1 MINKLCFFA
10 GNTGRIIRKH
20 IFLTMLMILLINMS
34 FILICISF
42 NQNSK
47 IKDNAE
53 QFNKTYGN
61 KTYYFMGDAIGDTDY
76 LKYIDDDNVE
86 DYKSLYSF
94 LQRLYK
100 EESFDVISLNSQ
112 QFEYINTKIPDIFLY
127 GYEEGYA
134 DLQGCEIDGRVYYAA
149 KSIQVSDKFF
159 SEFDINVSEGRGFSE
174 EDYTSSGDTVP
185 VLMGSAYKDVFSLGD
200 KFTAA
205 YLLNE
210 STFEV
215 IGFVDENSFFYDDND
230 TTLISCERYVILP
243 TIYSETDTP
252 TKINKISLLA
262 NANGLIISSEGN
274 TAVAETFKNIMK
286 ECGLS
291 EHFLYITSTY
301 DREVSSMNYFA
312 KTYSSMTAEVSAHFK
327 TILILIVIFTVFSL
341 AVSICG
347 FIREQHYN
355 YGVNMLC
362 GSSYFDISINI
373 VMLTGFIILTGTVL
387 AVFIISLTSYYS
399 LEGLLTVC
407 LISLG
412 IWIFVTLVTLIYLKS
427 MKLQDIVG
435 GKE

>member
-20 IFLTMLMILLINMS
+20 IFLTMLMILLISMS

-47 IKDNAE
+47 IKENAE

-112 QFEYINTKIPDIFLY
+112 QIEYINTKIPDIFLY

-134 DLQGCEIDGRVYYAA
+134 DEQGCEIDGRVYYAA

-185 VLMGSAYKDVFSLGD
+185 VLLGSAYKDVFSLGD

-215 IGFVDENSFFYDDND
+215 IGFVDENSFFYNGTD
-230 TTLISCERYVILP
+230 TTLTSCERYVILP
-243 TIYSETDTP
+243 TIYPETENP
-252 TKINKISLLA
+252 TEIDKITLLA
-262 NANGLIISSEGN
+262 NSTGILISSEGN
-274 TAVAETFKNIMK
+274 TEVAERFENIMN

-373 VMLTGFIILTGTVL
+373 VMLTGFIILAGTIL
-387 AVFIISLTSYYS
+387 AIFIISLTSYYS
-399 LEGLLTVC
+399 LAGLLTVW

-412 IWIFVTLVTLIYLKS
+412 IWIFVTAVTLIYLRGMNLK
-427 MKLQDIVG
+427 DIIG